1 MRFTS
6 AFTALAASTLAAVS
20 ASPFQDWKY
29 SLGWDGTVLN
39 PVVIGT
45 PTSPNVVR
53 SALVPRT
60 PGGVYICTGLGFTC
74 TSGSLAP
81 AGTRSSRSTCIDL
94 APRGTTASRVS
105 VRTPARRASPT
116 VRTAVTKPSTSG
128 SLPTLEMGLEGSQP
142 LIPGMTR
149 SRTLCASKSH
159 DSRATLG

>member
-45 PTSPNVVR
+45 PTSPNVVH

-60 PGGVYICTGLGFTC
+60 PSGVYICTGLGFTC

-94 APRGTTASRVS
+94 A
-105 VRTPARRASPT
+105 SPWYDSISSFGPDPGAT
-116 VRTAVTKPSTSG
+116 CFAY
-128 SLPTLEMGLEGSQP
+128 SQN
-142 LIPGMTR
+142 
-149 SRTLCASKSH
+149 SCDEAQY
-159 DSRATLG
+159 